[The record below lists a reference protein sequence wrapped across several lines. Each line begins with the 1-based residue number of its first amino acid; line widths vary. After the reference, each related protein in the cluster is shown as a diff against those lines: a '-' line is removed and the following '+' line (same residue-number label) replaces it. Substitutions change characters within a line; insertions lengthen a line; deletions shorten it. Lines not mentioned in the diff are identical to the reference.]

1 MTKHSRLRL
10 AGPIAVT
17 AVLVGCRDAT
27 PPTPDI
33 PPPRAA
39 IARLPPQLPPLPPE
53 ERTTRVL
60 PLDSKSCGANDTTYI
75 DSTIA
80 DVLARCVA
88 TGGTTR
94 VVLTVLS
101 RATDPADYLQAMS
114 QRFCGDVIDATGP
127 DGWTVT
133 VKRERGL
140 RDLAGEVTWES
151 PASAKT
157 GQATARRISD
167 FSVTLQGKWR
177 TGLGHYVA
185 FTSGGPNANSP
196 HDCPYTDR

>member
-1 MTKHSRLRL
+1 MANGSS
-10 AGPIAVT
+10 GPMMPFATTAAST
-17 AVLVGCRDAT
+17 AVARINASLVITRRIRPVRKSTSAILT
-27 PPTPDI
+27 
-33 PPPRAA
+33 RQAA
-39 IARLPPQLPPLPPE
+39 SGP
-53 ERTTRVL
+53 
-60 PLDSKSCGANDTTYI
+60 SK
-75 DSTIA
+75 
-80 DVLARCVA
+80 
-88 TGGTTR
+88 
-94 VVLTVLS
+94 VLS